1 MLKAHKRNTRT
12 RWLIEVIFFVVSST
26 GGWIFDNFPQNKEQF
41 NMLVERGIIPDDVIV
56 FREESTASNILI
68 NRWNELHRE
77 GKVYQ
82 VIVFQW
88 VNYFNDEV

>member
-1 MLKAHKRNTRT
+1 
-12 RWLIEVIFFVVSST
+12 
-26 GGWIFDNFPQNKEQF
+26 
-41 NMLVERGIIPDDVIV
+41 MLVERGIIPDDVIV

-88 VNYFNDEV
+88 VNSFNDEV